1 MEAAL
6 GIFLASLAGS
16 PHCAAMCGPFLAF
29 AAASDST
36 SGAGRGRTIPLIAY
50 HGGRL
55 AAYLVVGVAAGT
67 LGAGVERL
75 GVLAGIGRGAAIVAG
90 VLMVAWGLNTLL
102 ALRGWRLGASH
113 APAFLQRALTGV
125 VRRVGDMPGVS
136 RAGLTGLAT
145 ALLPCGWLYAFAA
158 AAGGTAS
165 PFRAALVMAL
175 FWTGTLPVMVTFGA
189 GLQRVAGPLR
199 SRLPLVTASAVVVI
213 GLLSITGRLRPPASS
228 TASAS
233 AQVHDHAR

>member
-29 AAASDST
+29 AAASDEVR
-36 SGAGRGRTIPLIAY
+36 GAGHRRIPAMFAY

-55 AAYLVVGVAAGT
+55 AAYLVVGIVAGT

-75 GVLAGIGRGAAIVAG
+75 GALAGVGRGAAIVAG
-90 VLMVAWGLNTLL
+90 ALMVAWGLNTVL

-113 APAFLQRALTGV
+113 GPAILQRALGGV
-125 VRRVGDMPGVS
+125 VRRVGDLPPLS

-165 PFRAALVMAL
+165 PLRAALVMAI
-175 FWTGTLPVMVTFGA
+175 FWTGTLPVMVALGA

-199 SRLPLVTASAVVVI
+199 AKLPLVTASAVVVI
-213 GLLSITGRLRPPASS
+213 GLLSITGRLRPPAPSLLPSS
-228 TASAS
+228 S
-233 AQVHDHAR
+233 QVHDHAR

>member
-29 AAASDST
+29 AAASDEHR
-36 SGAGRGRTIPLIAY
+36 GGRGRAGTLTAY

-55 AAYLVVGVAAGT
+55 VAYLVVGVAAGT

-75 GVLAGIGRGAAIVAG
+75 GALAGIGRGAAVVAG
-90 VLMVAWGLNTLL
+90 VLMVAWGLNTIM
-102 ALRGWRLGASH
+102 ALRGWRLGSSH
-113 APAFLQRALTGV
+113 GPMFLQRALTRV
-125 VRRVGDMPGVS
+125 IKRVGDLPAVA

-165 PFRAALVMAL
+165 PLRAALVMAL
-175 FWTGTLPVMVTFGA
+175 FWTGTLPVMVTLGA

-199 SRLPLVTASAVVVI
+199 SRIPLVTASAVVVI
-213 GLLSITGRLRPPASS
+213 GLLSITGRLRPPVSPASPS
-228 TASAS
+228 GS
-233 AQVHDHAR
+233 QVHVHAR